1 MCFPVSPVFWVPLS
15 SVPVSLRPPPL
26 PLCLPSVLV
35 PLPAPSS
42 CFFSFYTF
50 HPPIRGASLPGKGVG
65 WGPGCPA
72 RLRLLALRPPDAQSQ
87 ERSTGRGAF
96 CTARPLHRPSGGGRE
111 GRLACTWSNYPTTQ
125 GLAEWRNDKHTIVL
139 AGFLVV
145 ETVPLGELQAGRI
158 VVSHW
163 EGLPSGHACGAEGLW
178 WRRGDMGSRALGYA
192 HKFGK

>member
-139 AGFLVV
+139 AGSLVV
-145 ETVPLGELQAGRI
+145 ETVPLGEPQAGRI